1 MSCEVLTPCV
11 ILVFYWEEVV
21 VCIDYVGECRCLVKC
36 VLVGIGA
43 RRCGIAG
50 GEWCGEVCL
59 IFLGFFLAGIVRVKY
74 VYVEL
79 CEVTEEDDVQL
90 SEDLEFSVDE
100 DSLYV
105 VGRYD
110 KRVMLT

>member
-1 MSCEVLTPCV
+1 MLTPCV
-11 ILVFYWEEVV
+11 ILVFDWEEVV
-21 VCIDYVGECRCLVKC
+21 VCVDYVGECHRLVKC
-36 VLVGIGA
+36 VLEVLVGIGA
-43 RRCGIAG
+43 RRWGIAG
-50 GEWCGEVCL
+50 GEWCGGVCL

-79 CEVTEEDDVQL
+79 CEVTEEGNVQL

-100 DSLYV
+100 GSLCV

-110 KRVMLT
+110 RRVILI